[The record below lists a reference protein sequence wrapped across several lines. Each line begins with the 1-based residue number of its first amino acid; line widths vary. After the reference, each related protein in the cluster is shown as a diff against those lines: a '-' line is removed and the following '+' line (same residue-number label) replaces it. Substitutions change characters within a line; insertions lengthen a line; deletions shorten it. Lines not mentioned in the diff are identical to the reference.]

1 MEDVLKVLIK
11 EQKRMENLLQKLQ
24 KQTEQM
30 PEGHLRISTSHHSSQ
45 YFWRQGEE
53 ETRGIYIKKHEREL
67 ARLLAQ
73 KDYDETVLKML
84 SDRKKK
90 LDALIA
96 TYQSG
101 EIATVYDS
109 MCDARKALVNPCI
122 LPDDLYV
129 KQWENRT
136 YSGKAFQ
143 EDAPEIYS
151 EKGER
156 VRSKSEKILA
166 DKFYMMNIPYHY
178 ECPLQLKG
186 YGTVYP
192 DFMLLNRRTRKE
204 YYYEHLGMMDQ
215 PDYCE
220 KAIRKIETYE
230 KNGIYN
236 GEQLLLS
243 YETSRQPLNMKSVE
257 RMIER
262 YLM

>member
-1 MEDVLKVLIK
+1 
-11 EQKRMENLLQKLQ
+11 
-24 KQTEQM
+24 
-30 PEGHLRISTSHHSSQ
+30 
-45 YFWRQGEE
+45 
-53 ETRGIYIKKHEREL
+53 
-67 ARLLAQ
+67 
-73 KDYDETVLKML
+73 
-84 SDRKKK
+84 
-90 LDALIA
+90 
-96 TYQSG
+96 
-101 EIATVYDS
+101 
-109 MCDARKALVNPCI
+109 
-122 LPDDLYV
+122 
-129 KQWENRT
+129 
-136 YSGKAFQ
+136 
-143 EDAPEIYS
+143 
-151 EKGER
+151 
-156 VRSKSEKILA
+156 
-166 DKFYMMNIPYHY
+166 MMNIPYHY

-204 YYYEHLGMMDQ
+204 YYYEHLGIMDQ